1 MNASFLVESRLYLR
15 ILLADQALWL
25 SVGIGATNIGVYH
38 TQPFCLV
45 MDRKPVDIIEKI
57 LCLPASKVVND
68 EPRNKG

>member
-15 ILLADQALWL
+15 IILADQALWL
-25 SVGIGATNIGVYH
+25 SVGIGASNIGVYH

-45 MDRKPVDIIEKI
+45 MDRKSVDIIEKI
-57 LCLPASKVVND
+57 LCLPVSKV